1 VPVEKTDA
9 AKPGDAGAAKP
20 GETVVLAFVG
30 AAPTVRIEWTP
41 KAEGATGMEA
51 LASVEGEQQ
60 VWVNEGVTR
69 TQARLAYAI
78 SRAKL
83 PALSIEVPADQ
94 KVVNV
99 FDANVRQWSVEK
111 SGDAQKITVQLFEP
125 AAGSQ
130 QVTVELEKFADQGN
144 QKDVRVPVVKAL
156 GVGRQQGVVV
166 VQVAQGLKAE
176 ATQRAGLLQVDAAEL
191 PPSLAR
197 AKWDFSYRY
206 ATVPFELTLAVEK
219 VEPRILVDSL
229 VEAELQ
235 PERLTLRLSALYT
248 VERAGVFRLELDVPE
263 GYEVRRVA
271 GCAIAGSAEAQVD
284 THHLTGE
291 KKTRLV
297 VNLARKALG
306 RVGLAVDL
314 ERELHEADLLAP
326 TGKAAKIPLVL
337 PRIAPGTVQHDVG
350 RLVVYAPP
358 SLRVNPEGDK
368 ALRAISVKEALE
380 GMTARG
386 GKGSDLQQILAYAF
400 TQEPT
405 SLALSAERR
414 KPQVTIGQLLVARI
428 EDDAVKYEATFFYD
442 ILYSGV
448 KSLRIDVPTAIA
460 QRLRNKTPGVREK
473 VIEPAPEDVTP
484 GCQAWSFSGETEL
497 VGKGRINLVW
507 EEKIEKLGIGQS
519 VPLVVPRLVPTKADQ
534 AKVDRSWGQ
543 IVIVK
548 AETIDIHPSGEP
560 KGLRPIDPQHDLMPG
575 ASVQGAA
582 GAFEFHDDWAL
593 TLTATRYELED
604 VKRTSIERAVAR
616 MVVTRADQV
625 SVQALYRMRSAQ
637 QRLEIKLPE
646 DVRFDAEPLRINGRP
661 VTLERGKEGKFFVPL
676 AGTSPDAPFVL
687 ELRYTVPGD
696 GGTLELPEFPEEPA
710 VLKVYLCAY
719 LPDELALLAK
729 SGPWT
734 DEIRW
739 RADGTWNWW
748 RPDAELSDPELIAW
762 VREGVNVTDTSDT
775 FETDGRRYVF
785 STLRPVGPLGLVK
798 MSEELLT
805 GVLLALIVVGGLLL
819 VPARAPLRALA
830 VGVLVIALILSGV
843 FLPIFARQVLD
854 GYLLAALTVVAVLW
868 AIRYF
873 AGRKP
878 PRSATPA
885 PPGTPFSPTPPETM
899 QASPA
904 TDAAKTENDS
914 TGGGKS
920 NG

>member
-1 VPVEKTDA
+1 
-9 AKPGDAGAAKP
+9 
-20 GETVVLAFVG
+20 
-30 AAPTVRIEWTP
+30 
-41 KAEGATGMEA
+41 M
-51 LASVEGEQQ
+51 
-60 VWVNEGVTR
+60 
-69 TQARLAYAI
+69 
-78 SRAKL
+78 
-83 PALSIEVPADQ
+83 
-94 KVVNV
+94 
-99 FDANVRQWSVEK
+99 
-111 SGDAQKITVQLFEP
+111 QLFEP
-125 AAGSQ
+125 ADGSQ
-130 QVTVELEKFADQGN
+130 QVTVELEKFADQGD
-144 QKDVRVPVVKAL
+144 QKEVRVPVVKAL

-176 ATQRAGLLQVDAAEL
+176 ATGRSGLLQVDAAEL
-191 PPSLAR
+191 PQSLAR
-197 AKWDFSYRY
+197 AKWDFSYRF

-235 PERLTLRLSALYT
+235 PERLSLRLSALYT
-248 VERAGVFRLELDVPE
+248 IERAGVFRLELDVPE
-263 GYEVRRVA
+263 GYEVRRVQ
-271 GCAIAGSAEAQVD
+271 GCKIAGSAEAQVD

-297 VNLARKALG
+297 VNLAPKGLRPRGLG
-306 RVGLAVDL
+306 RRSRTGAARARLADPDGQGGEDPARAPADRPGHGAARRRPARGLRAA
-314 ERELHEADLLAP
+314 EPAREPRGRQSRCGRFRSRRRSRACP
-326 TGKAAKIPLVL
+326 PAAGIGRTCSRSSLTPS
-337 PRIAPGTVQHDVG
+337 PRS
-350 RLVVYAPP
+350 RP
-358 SLRVNPEGDK
+358 SL
-368 ALRAISVKEALE
+368 
-380 GMTARG
+380 T
-386 GKGSDLQQILAYAF
+386 LA
-400 TQEPT
+400 
-405 SLALSAERR
+405 AERR

-484 GCQAWSFSGETEL
+484 GCQAWAFSGETEL

-507 EEKIEKLGIGQS
+507 EEKVEKLGIGQS
-519 VPLVVPRLVPTKADQ
+519 VPLVVPRLVPAKADQ
-534 AKVDRSWGQ
+534 AKVDRAWGQ

-560 KGLRPIDPQHDLMPG
+560 KNLRPIDPQHDLMPG
-575 ASVQGAA
+575 ATVQGAA

-637 QRLEIKLPE
+637 QRLEVKLPE
-646 DVRFDAEPLRINGRP
+646 EVRFDAEPLRINGRP

-676 AGTSPDAPFVL
+676 AGSSPDAPFVL

-748 RPDAELSDPELIAW
+748 RPDAERTDAELIAW
-762 VREGVNVTDTSDT
+762 VREGVSVTDTSDS

-785 STLRPVGPLGLVK
+785 STLRPVGALGLTK
-798 MSEELLT
+798 INENLLT

-819 VPARAPLRALA
+819 VPARTPLRALA
-830 VGVLVIALILSGV
+830 VGILVIALILSGV

-854 GYLLAALTVVAVLW
+854 GYLLAALAVVAVLW
-868 AIRYF
+868 TVGYF
-873 AGRKP
+873 VRRKP

-885 PPGTPFSPTPPETM
+885 PAQTPFASTPPETA
-899 QASPA
+899 QAKPEA
-904 TDAAKTENDS
+904 DS
-914 TGGGKS
+914 TEGGKS
-920 NG
+920 NA